1 MPKVITIFS
10 AWTTSRIPHRK
21 W

>member
-1 MPKVITIFS
+1 MPKVITIFP